1 MVIENGPRDAE
12 SATVAGSTVADDNE
26 VSAIF
31 AATGGRGQIF
41 APLRRFLY

>member
-1 MVIENGPRDAE
+1 MVTENGPRDAE

-31 AATGGRGQIF
+31 AATEGRGQIF
-41 APLRRFLY
+41 TPLRC